1 MMRDEVVASIQHR
14 LRLLEKIVHPALHA
28 LEESYEDALELMKS
42 ELEKSDDTVSDA
54 VTLCDM
60 VCELM
65 VMMTATFYDDD
76 SLCSYVKDAINEYKR
91 RLGDQFN

>member
-1 MMRDEVVASIQHR
+1 MRDEVAASIQHR
-14 LRLLEKIVHPALHA
+14 LRLLEKIVHPALHK
-28 LEESYEDALELMKS
+28 ESYEDALELMRS
-42 ELEKSDDTVSDA
+42 ELEKSDDTVSEA
-54 VTLCDM
+54 VILCDM

-76 SLCSYVKDAINEYKR
+76 SVCSYVKDAINEYKR

>member
-1 MMRDEVVASIQHR
+1 MRDEVAASIQHR
-14 LRLLEKIVHPALHA
+14 LRLLEKIVHPALHK
-28 LEESYEDALELMKS
+28 ESYEDALKFMRS
-42 ELEKSDDTVSDA
+42 ELEKSDDTMSEA

-65 VMMTATFYDDD
+65 VIVTTVFYTDD
-76 SLCSYVKDAINEYKR
+76 SVCSYVKDAINEYKR